1 MATVRQTLIGG
12 RKVTEAEVRDTP
24 TPPATLTHNPL
35 PHGEFLDM
43 LYKTLSHWGWNVGEE
58 RFSLEGGKV
67 DVYGQDIMYDTARLF
82 GVMSIDRDDV
92 ATGEDYNLS
101 IGLRN
106 SHDKSMSA
114 GIIGGIVVM
123 VCTNMDFMGDFATG
137 HMHTTHIKRVLPD
150 RLNRLAGEI
159 EEAHTDH
166 QKVIESYK
174 ATELSDTVAH
184 DFLVKMCDARI
195 MPWTYAPKVLGE
207 YRNPRHEE
215 FEERSLWALNN
226 ATTEI
231 LKDRNVLDLPTSMS
245 KFHQLGKELA
255 FESGSWVDPD
265 QLEIRA

>member
-12 RKVTEAEVRDTP
+12 AKVTEEEVRDTP
-24 TPPATLTHNPL
+24 TPPATRTHNPL

-43 LYKTLSHWGWNVGEE
+43 LYKTLNHWGWNVGQE

-67 DVYGQDIMYDTARLF
+67 DVYGEDVMFDTARLF
-82 GVMSIDRDDV
+82 GVMNIDRDDV

-137 HMHTTHIKRVLPD
+137 HMHTTHIKKVLPD

-174 ATELSDTVAH
+174 ATDLSDTVAH
-184 DFLVKMCDARI
+184 DLLVKMCDASI
-195 MPWTYAPKVLGE
+195 MPWNYAPRILKE
-207 YRNPRHEE
+207 YRNPRHQE
-215 FEERSLWALNN
+215 FERRTLWGFNN

-231 LKDRNVLDLPTSMS
+231 LKDRNIRDLPTSMS

>member
-12 RKVTEAEVRDTP
+12 AKVTELEVRDTP
-24 TPPATLTHNPL
+24 TPPATRTHNPL

-43 LYKTLSHWGWNVGEE
+43 LYGTLKHWGWNVGQE

-67 DVYGQDIMYDTARLF
+67 DVEGEDVMFDTARLF
-82 GVMSIDRDDV
+82 GVMNIDRDDV

-137 HMHTTHIKRVLPD
+137 HMHTTNIKSVLPD

-174 ATELSDTVAH
+174 ATDLSDTVAH
-184 DFLVKMCDARI
+184 DFLVKMCDTGV
-195 MPWTYAPKVLGE
+195 MPWSYAPKVLGE
-207 YRNPRHEE
+207 YRSPRHEE
-215 FEERSLWALNN
+215 FEQRTLWGFNN

-231 LKDRNVLDLPTSMS
+231 LKDRNIRDLPTSMS

>member
-12 RKVTEAEVRDTP
+12 AKVTEEEVRDTP
-24 TPPATLTHNPL
+24 TPPATRTHNPL

-43 LYKTLSHWGWNVGEE
+43 LYKTLKHWGWNVGQE

-67 DVYGQDIMYDTARLF
+67 DVEGEDVMFDTARLF
-82 GVMSIDRDDV
+82 GVMNIDRDDV

-137 HMHTTHIKRVLPD
+137 HMHTTNIKSVLPD

-174 ATELSDTVAH
+174 ATDLSDTVAH
-184 DFLVKMCDARI
+184 DFLVKMCDTGV
-195 MPWTYAPKVLGE
+195 MPWSYAPKVLGE
-207 YRNPRHEE
+207 YRSPRHEE
-215 FEERSLWALNN
+215 FEQRTLWGFNN

-231 LKDRNVLDLPTSMS
+231 LKDRNIRDLPTSMA